1 MTVYVHIPQGTGAET
16 RGGAAVALWERH
28 PAHPGGEVF
37 LFGDGVFEVALTP
50 AVEARLRSGVLELVE
65 EAAAAPAGDRGHS
78 ALVKPVAAKDG
89 PAGDTPD
96 QGPVSASNAGPAP
109 VVDAPPAGQ
118 VLPAEE
124 PLEEVS
130 VVERVTGPGAP
141 SSRTNRRPAKGSL

>member
-1 MTVYVHIPQGTGAET
+1 MTVYVHIPQGTGTQT
-16 RGGAAVALWERH
+16 RGGATVALWERH
-28 PAHPGGEVF
+28 PDHPGGEVF
-37 LFGDGVFEVALTP
+37 LYGDAVFEVALTP

-65 EAAAAPAGDRGHS
+65 EAAAAPAGDR

-89 PAGDTPD
+89 PAVGAPD
-96 QGPVSASNAGPAP
+96 QEPAPASNAGPVP